1 MNDAAHFIPVHIL
14 CAHYELEVSFFN
26 NLGEAGLLQVE
37 TIASE
42 PHIHE
47 DSLRD
52 LEKIIRMQRELGL
65 EIESIAVVFHLLQ
78 KIDELNTELAAV
90 KSRLRLY
97 E

>member
-1 MNDAAHFIPVHIL
+1 MKQTAHFIPVRIL
-14 CAHYELEVSFFN
+14 CAHYELEVSFFY
-26 NLGEAGLLQVE
+26 NLGEVGLLEVE

-52 LEKIIRMQRELGL
+52 LEKIIRMRRDLDL
-65 EIESIAVVFHLLQ
+65 EPGSIAVVFHLLQ
-78 KIDELNTELAAV
+78 KIDDLNEELEAV